1 MGISMY
7 VEALL
12 ESLLMITISGVL
24 SVVFGLIVAL
34 FLIYTKEDGLKPNRN
49 VYKVLDF
56 IINVFRSLP
65 FIILMIVLMPLTR
78 VIVGSSIGTKGTIV
92 PLTLAA
98 IPFAA
103 RIVENSLNTVDK
115 GIIEASKSFG
125 LKNSQIVFKVMLVEA
140 LPNLV
145 QGITNIFI
153 NIVAYSAMA
162 GAIGGGGLGALAINY
177 GYNQMNNKV
186 LFITVIIIFLLVQL
200 IQSIGDVIY
209 KNLLK

>member
-103 RIVENSLNTVDK
+103 RIVKNSLNTVDK

>member
-49 VYKVLDF
+49 IYKVLDF

>member
-1 MGISMY
+1 MGIKIY
-7 VEALL
+7 LDALF
-12 ESLLMITISGVL
+12 ESLVMISISGIL
-24 SVVFGLIVAL
+24 SVAFGLIVAL
-34 FLIYTKEDGLKPNRN
+34 FLVYTKENGLKPNKN
-49 VYKVLDF
+49 VYKILDF

-78 VIVGSSIGTKGTIV
+78 IIVGTSIGTKGTIV

-103 RIVENSLNTVDK
+103 RIIENSLNTVDK
-115 GIIEASKSFG
+115 GVIEASKSFG
-125 LKNSQIVFKVMLVEA
+125 LKNNQIVFKVMLVEA

-153 NIVAYSAMA
+153 NIVSYSAMA

-177 GYNQMNNKV
+177 GYNGMNNTV
-186 LFITVIIIFLLVQL
+186 LFTTVVIIFFLVQA
-200 IQSIGDVIY
+200 IQSIGDIIY
-209 KNLLK
+209 RNLLK